1 MSTSLYQQYGN
12 DKAAE
17 VEHGIELRF
26 ADAKFFVRRA
36 GGANQKYNQELRR
49 LTRPLRK
56 QIQIDVLEDN
66 AYDELNKKA
75 YFRAVVIGWENVN
88 DADGNYITFSEAN
101 FVKLMTDLPDL
112 WDALQDACTRLSNF
126 RAEEIRQDGEDLG
139 NSSAGIRSGA
149 S

>member
-1 MSTSLYQQYGN
+1 
-12 DKAAE
+12 
-17 VEHGIELRF
+17 
-26 ADAKFFVRRA
+26 
-36 GGANQKYNQELRR
+36 